1 MNLLVSFV
9 FIGDE
14 SVTSCFNQKYR
25 ESFYSYEK
33 NNCLVTTLYEVSNR
47 LQEFFFFG
55 NQRGN
60 QKKTHFALFGSTG
73 FPALLRIIEIEN
85 QKKML

>member
-33 NNCLVTTLYEVSNR
+33 NELFSYDII
-47 LQEFFFFG
+47 
-55 NQRGN
+55 RGI
-60 QKKTHFALFGSTG
+60 Q
-73 FPALLRIIEIEN
+73 
-85 QKKML
+85 